1 MGVGEWVMRW
11 GSIALTPLPPGCHR
25 TIHAVNI
32 KTLRLYVSEEGSEEA
47 AVEYGDS
54 FTVNPTFTRVFRAF
68 WV

>member
-1 MGVGEWVMRW
+1 MGDEVGEYRPDSSSYW
-11 GSIALTPLPPGCHR
+11 LPPH

-32 KTLRLYVSEEGSEEA
+32 KTLRLYVSEEGSEEAAA